1 MHSFTKHRTQLLL
14 IVILF
19 ITFVQNSYAAN
30 DSAFVHEVFNRLI
43 TVAYYS
49 DELAWPPKIEI
60 KDDTLINAYARG
72 IDFDD
77 SDRLITRV
85 QITKGMLH
93 TIIQN
98 EPDRLAAVLG
108 HELAHIVLGHIERKR
123 GKTKFLEVI
132 ISRENELSADKT
144 GLQIA
149 LAAGYSFQKAISLM
163 KKFIELGKDYSS
175 LTALKVKHPSWKER
189 LEQVDK
195 EQATLWSAMS
205 AFENGNTF
213 LFAQQYSS
221 AERCFKKVTEEFPS
235 CYEAWTNLG
244 YALLMQYCDALN
256 VDDIKQLNIGHLMTG
271 GFYRRPET
279 LEKQVRGVDEEQ
291 WWDAVG
297 ALREA
302 IRLKPDLAL
311 AKANL
316 GIAYLVHPNGKDV
329 GQATKFFT
337 DAIKLAEQDTTMNLF
352 AKASIYINA
361 GVGEIAS
368 GQTDQPEEKFKKAN
382 AYIMEYIGEPVSD
395 TMPSYS
401 DEINYNRAE
410 MLSRSSVQSE
420 KLKAL
425 QLFETYLQEASE
437 SSLWWQ
443 IAYQQYIALC
453 TTQRI
458 TAKPIDELQQNSIN
472 DLRPIISIDFGKKE
486 YVTLLES
493 TNEVKKRLGEAVIS
507 IPVIDRTNLLSL
519 SYPQYGIRLL
529 ANEKILAITLQGEF
543 APKIKLKMYGLTR
556 DEKRLSLGMTR
567 ETLENILQNIKY
579 DFRQIMNPNAKYR
592 YYSKIGLGVL
602 IRNNKVT
609 EFVIAQVPRKKTKQE
624 KH

>member
-1 MHSFTKHRTQLLL
+1 MYSFTKHRTQLLL
-14 IVILF
+14 IGILF
-19 ITFVQNSYAAN
+19 ISFVQNSYAD
-30 DSAFVHEVFNRLI
+30 DSTFVHDVFNRLI
-43 TVAYYS
+43 TVAYHS

-60 KDDTLINAYARG
+60 KDDTLINAYAFG
-72 IDFDD
+72 IAMDD
-77 SDRLITRV
+77 SNRLITGVR
-85 QITKGMLH
+85 ITKGMLR
-93 TIIQN
+93 TIVQN

-108 HELAHIVLGHIERKR
+108 HELAHIVLGHIEKR
-123 GKTKFLEVI
+123 SGKTDFLKVI
-132 ISRENELSADKT
+132 FSRENEFAADKK

-149 LAAGYSFQKAISLM
+149 LAAGYSFQKAIGTM
-163 KKFIELGKDYSS
+163 KKFIELREDYSS
-175 LTALKVKHPSWKER
+175 IAALTMNHPSWKER
-189 LEQVDK
+189 LEAVDK

-244 YALLMQYCDALN
+244 YALLMQYCDALD
-256 VDDIKQLNIGHLMTG
+256 VDDIKQLNIGHLMTD
-271 GFYRRPET
+271 GFYRRPES

-316 GIAYLVHPNGKDV
+316 GVAYLVRPTGKDV
-329 GQATKFFT
+329 GQATKYFS
-337 DAIKLAEQDTTMNLF
+337 DAIILAERDTTMNLF

-368 GQTDQPEEKFKKAN
+368 GQIDQTEEKFKKAN
-382 AYIMEYIGEPVSD
+382 AYIMEYIGETVSD

-401 DEINYNRAE
+401 DEINFNRAE
-410 MLSRSSVQSE
+410 MLSRSSMQSD
-420 KLKAL
+420 KMKAL
-425 QLFETYLQEASE
+425 HLFETYLQEASE

-443 IAYQQYIALC
+443 IAYQQYITLC

-458 TAKPIDELQQNSIN
+458 TPKPIDELQQSSIN
-472 DLRPIISIDFGKKE
+472 DLRPIISIDFGKKK

-493 TNEVKKRLGEAVIS
+493 TEDVKKRLGEAVFA

-519 SYPQYGIRLL
+519 SYPQYGLRLL

-543 APKIKLKMYGLTR
+543 APKIKLKMYGLTK
-556 DEKRLSLGMTR
+556 DEKQLSLGMSR
-567 ETLENILQNIKY
+567 EAFENILQNIKY
-579 DFRQIMNPNAKYR
+579 DFRQIMDPNVTYR
-592 YYSKIGLGVL
+592 YYSDIGLGVL
-602 IRNNKVT
+602 IRKNKVT
-609 EFVIAQVPRKKTKQE
+609 EFVIAQVPRRKTAK
-624 KH
+624 